1 MVSRRMFLILSQVN
15 WLYAPHFKN
24 LRRILENLVVT
35 KLLGDSLRCT
45 YANLFGGARSDCT
58 VVPNHYGGTRNPL
71 YRSPKCFRW
80 DEEPLYRSPKCFRWA
95 EEPLYR
101 SPKCFRWDEEPL
113 YRSPKCFRWDEEPL
127 YRSPRDSFKGLVEA
141 GFWSCRKVHP
151 VRG

>member
-1 MVSRRMFLILSQVN
+1 MRRKP
-15 WLYAPHFKN
+15 PHFKH

-58 VVPNHYGGTRNPL
+58 VVPNHYGGTRNHCTAAPGQESFIL
-71 YRSPKCFRW
+71 SYLPSIVSGGR
-80 DEEPLYRSPKCFRWA
+80 A
-95 EEPLYR
+95 ESQKP
-101 SPKCFRWDEEPL
+101 
-113 YRSPKCFRWDEEPL
+113 
-127 YRSPRDSFKGLVEA
+127 DSFKGLVEA